1 MSKFSAKDSKVGERY
16 LNLVSKDLQ
25 EGNIIKFLDGKSTKI
40 KRTDDVD
47 ALIKAIKAAKQP
59 QIDKLLKDGNNYRA
73 MFISDNA
80 QSAHSWSQ
88 IDKSKYSG
96 ATSKGVPDAKS
107 TRMQELASMYAIEQ
121 GLNKNG
127 YSDKV
132 KFLTDCKVQLAKI
145 YPDMDTEWQ
154 DVFFEQQK
162 TVADKV
168 PNNPNF
174 DFVREDGFMADITHL
189 VKDLGISKKDSWNPA
204 DIWLVS
210 NPQKQMQDL
219 ESSVNIIEL
228 NSKLRGLFDDNKVVG
243 ISLKKMSG
251 KVARWELVN
260 VSSTN
265 LSAMSSYYLG
275 PTRSYMDGSSTG
287 SIIAITDDNKNT
299 VAEFQC
305 RQNSTGISNLKV
317 EGRDL
322 SASKAR
328 LGKVPL
334 DLLASTM
341 QTYGKTLNNKHQRY
355 PKTLDD
361 FMAKEK
367 TWQNL
372 FNKVNPHIKTNIRN
386 NQFVESMA
394 MFYTSNISV
403 AVAKL
408 MQLDLISKII
418 SLQGSKKDELMTD
431 LYFLAQKKGKG
442 FGPFGKLY

>member
-1 MSKFSAKDSKVGERY
+1 
-16 LNLVSKDLQ
+16 
-25 EGNIIKFLDGKSTKI
+25 
-40 KRTDDVD
+40 
-47 ALIKAIKAAKQP
+47 
-59 QIDKLLKDGNNYRA
+59 
-73 MFISDNA
+73 
-80 QSAHSWSQ
+80 
-88 IDKSKYSG
+88 
-96 ATSKGVPDAKS
+96 
-107 TRMQELASMYAIEQ
+107 
-121 GLNKNG
+121 
-127 YSDKV
+127 
-132 KFLTDCKVQLAKI
+132 
-145 YPDMDTEWQ
+145 
-154 DVFFEQQK
+154 
-162 TVADKV
+162 
-168 PNNPNF
+168 
-174 DFVREDGFMADITHL
+174 
-189 VKDLGISKKDSWNPA
+189 
-204 DIWLVS
+204 
-210 NPQKQMQDL
+210 
-219 ESSVNIIEL
+219 
-228 NSKLRGLFDDNKVVG
+228 
-243 ISLKKMSG
+243 MSG

-275 PTRSYMDGSSTG
+275 PTRSYFDGSSTG
-287 SIIAITDDNKNT
+287 SIIAITDDNRNT